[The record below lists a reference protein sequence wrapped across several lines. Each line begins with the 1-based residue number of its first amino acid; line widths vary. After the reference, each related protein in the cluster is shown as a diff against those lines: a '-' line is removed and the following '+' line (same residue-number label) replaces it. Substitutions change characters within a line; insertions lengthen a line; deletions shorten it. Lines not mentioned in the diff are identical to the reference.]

1 MIVDSHVHLG
11 GPDIGD
17 GASLSVEELLKEMDE
32 VGVDKA
38 IVFPFNEN
46 LERANYFISR
56 MQRENPDKLI
66 GFARLDPN
74 MRELSLLNARRAL
87 TELGLKG
94 IKLHPTAQNFYPNHP
109 FVFKILE
116 IAEEVGVPVVFD
128 NGKEASKNTEIAKL
142 AEKVPGVTIILAHM
156 RGENYIEV
164 CEEHDNVYL
173 GTVKAE
179 VDRVVEAL
187 DRLGANKLIA
197 GSDFPYASMKY
208 EIREKFEEIVSERE
222 RELILG
228 KNISE
233 ILKL

>member
-1 MIVDSHVHLG
+1 
-11 GPDIGD
+11 
-17 GASLSVEELLKEMDE
+17 
-32 VGVDKA
+32 
-38 IVFPFNEN
+38 
-46 LERANYFISR
+46 

-142 AEKVPGVTIILAHM
+142 AEKVSGVTIILAHM

-164 CEEHDNVYL
+164 CEEHDNIYL

-179 VDRVVEAL
+179 VDKVVESL

-208 EIREKFEEIVSERE
+208 EIREKFEEVVSESE